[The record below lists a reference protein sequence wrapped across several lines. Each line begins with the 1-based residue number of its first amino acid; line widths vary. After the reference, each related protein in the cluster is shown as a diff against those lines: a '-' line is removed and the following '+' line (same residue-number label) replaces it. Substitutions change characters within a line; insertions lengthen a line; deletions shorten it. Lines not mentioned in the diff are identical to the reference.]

1 MTLRIGK
8 KLKML
13 ISIVLILGISFLIS
27 ISYEKYL
34 EKNNLREIVEYKYD
48 IIDRRAV
55 NEELE
60 KWINDTLNSSKNSG
74 VYSMNDE
81 NNTYILIHSGKQTN
95 EGTNI
100 ILYSVEQEKNNL
112 NINYSINSDTN
123 GKVVDEYDKALI
135 LKGSKG
141 EYKIND
147 KNIKGAN

>member
-13 ISIVLILGISFLIS
+13 ISIVLIIGISFLIS

-34 EKNNLREIVEYKYD
+34 DKNNLREIVEYKYD

-55 NEELE
+55 NKELE

-74 VYSMNDE
+74 VSSMNDE
-81 NNTYILIHSGKQTN
+81 NNTYILIHSGRQTN

-123 GKVVDEYDKALI
+123 GKIVDEYDKVLI